1 MLKLGSVNPGVR
13 LIEVGHR
20 VRGMIGDLMIADSRN
35 VIQLEEGSLRPV
47 YYFPRRDVRMD
58 LLSPTDNSTHC
69 GLKGE
74 ANYYTIRLQDG
85 RVFDN
90 AVWQYADPKAGL
102 AELSDRVAFYGHVID
117 RWVEGEAEAA

>member
-1 MLKLGSVNPGVR
+1 MSGWIFS
-13 LIEVGHR
+13 
-20 VRGMIGDLMIADSRN
+20 A
-35 VIQLEEGSLRPV
+35 
-47 YYFPRRDVRMD
+47 
-58 LLSPTDNSTHC
+58 PTDNSTHC
-69 GLKGE
+69 ELKGE

>member
-47 YYFPRRDVRMD
+47 YYFPKRDVRMD
-58 LLSPTDNSTHC
+58 LLSP
-69 GLKGE
+69 
-74 ANYYTIRLQDG
+74 
-85 RVFDN
+85 
-90 AVWQYADPKAGL
+90 
-102 AELSDRVAFYGHVID
+102 DRQLNTLRAQ
-117 RWVEGEAEAA
+117 R